1 MPQAYFDILLE
12 QPLILSQHAASAGA
26 HQCLDL
32 IPGSTLLGLAAG
44 RLYAQ
49 LSQDSAWALFHSGKV
64 RFGDALPL
72 DPSGCIAYP
81 VPLNWHTYKG
91 ERARDTGD
99 RLRADAVFD
108 PARFDTDPQR
118 QPVQMRGGYVSNNGR
133 VVQPELESTLK
144 TAIDPD
150 TGMAAE
156 SQLFGYQALR
166 AGQVFR
172 VRIDADDDVSSQD
185 WECLLAH
192 LAGPARFGRSRSAQF
207 GRVRIVTTPASA
219 CPDTSHH
226 PNTAVS
232 ANNTELT
239 LWLLSD
245 LALERH
251 GQPCL
256 EPDPAL
262 LGLPE
267 GTFWEVNSS
276 FLRTRRYSPYN
287 AYRRHH
293 DSERQVI
300 VRGSVLRY
308 RLPRALTAEE
318 LARLNNGVGLHI
330 ESGLG
335 RVWVNPPLLSHAQPV
350 FMDDVPVTA
359 DHQAAPLVPAAQP
372 RPAGSTL
379 LDVLERRVARRN
391 GGSVAETAARALYA
405 ELCERIREARRFAAL
420 ATNVPLESAPGR
432 SQWGRL
438 KQLASDLRHPHE
450 QDTLWRQLC
459 TAENAILRERSG
471 WDTRYGPEPDQ
482 QLHVWMRQRLQ
493 PLHGNVSVD
502 LASVIGHLAVLG
514 LQPHWQRCV
523 SGAEQ
528 TASQENA
535 A

>member
-32 IPGSTLLGLAAG
+32 IPGSALLGLAAG

-49 LSQDSAWALFHSGKV
+49 LSQDSAWTLFHSGKV

-72 DPSGCIAYP
+72 DPSGRTAYP
-81 VPLNWHTYKG
+81 MPLNWHTYKG

-108 PARFDTDPQR
+108 PARFDIDPQR

-133 VVQPELESTLK
+133 MVQPQLESTLK
-144 TAIDPD
+144 TAIDPN

-172 VRIDADDDVSSQD
+172 VRIDADDDLSSQN
-185 WECLLAH
+185 WECLLER
-192 LAGPARFGRSRSAQF
+192 LAGPAHLGRSRSAQF
-207 GRVRIVTTPASA
+207 GRVRITAAT
-219 CPDTSHH
+219 CQDTNLLQ
-226 PNTAVS
+226 NTAVS
-232 ANNTELT
+232 ASSTELT

-256 EPDPAL
+256 EPDPTL
-262 LGLPE
+262 LGLPV
-267 GTFWEVNSS
+267 GTRWAVDSS

-308 RLPRALTAEE
+308 QLPRALTAEE
-318 LARLNNGVGLHI
+318 FARLNNGLGLHI

-335 RVWVNPPLLSHAQPV
+335 RVWVNPPQLSQAQPV
-350 FMDDVPVTA
+350 FMDDVPA
-359 DHQAAPLVPAAQP
+359 SAALQAAPVTSPQP
-372 RPAGSTL
+372 RPTNSTL
-379 LDVLERRVARRN
+379 LDVLERRLARRN
-391 GGSVAETAARALYA
+391 GGSYAETAARKLYA

-438 KQLASDLRHPHE
+438 KQLASDLRHPHD
-450 QDTLWRQLC
+450 QDALWRQLC

-482 QLHVWMRQRLQ
+482 QLHVWMRKRLQ
-493 PLHGNVSVD
+493 PLHGNLGVD
-502 LASVIGHLAVLG
+502 LAGVIGHLAVFG

-523 SGAEQ
+523 TGAEQ